1 MPAFTNLCIYM
12 NTNNIIDEEDI
23 INPDVDRQIKTIINE
38 YIEHHN
44 SLINILRFTFINRKY
59 SDDFSSYSIRLLR
72 PIRRSDLHIYQLKLI
87 VIRNR
92 IGRIIDYL
100 TKQNNKQRVEN
111 KMVEN
116 EMELIDQIQF

>member
-1 MPAFTNLCIYM
+1 M
-12 NTNNIIDEEDI
+12 D
-23 INPDVDRQIKTIINE
+23 
-38 YIEHHN
+38 HHN

-72 PIRRSDLHIYQLKLI
+72 PIRRSDLHIYQLKLT
-87 VIRNR
+87 VIKDR

-116 EMELIDQIQF
+116 EMELIDQIQL

>member
-1 MPAFTNLCIYM
+1 MPSFTNTGIYM

-72 PIRRSDLHIYQLKLI
+72 PIRRNDLHIYQLKLT
-87 VIRNR
+87 VI
-92 IGRIIDYL
+92 
-100 TKQNNKQRVEN
+100 KVQ
-111 KMVEN
+111 
-116 EMELIDQIQF
+116 